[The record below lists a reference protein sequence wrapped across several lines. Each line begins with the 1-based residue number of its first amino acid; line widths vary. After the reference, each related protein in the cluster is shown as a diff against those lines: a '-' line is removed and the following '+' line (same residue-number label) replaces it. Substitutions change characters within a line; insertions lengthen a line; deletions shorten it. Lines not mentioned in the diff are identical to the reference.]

1 MAGSTVHVPVLLGEI
16 LELGNPQPGDMWID
30 GTAGGGGHSAALAAR
45 LAPTG
50 KLLAIDRDPVAAERL
65 SIVLSPQSLGDE
77 TVVRPSGPNNNIAVR
92 CGSYDDAPEMMA
104 ALGWSN
110 CQGILLDLGLSSDQL
125 SDQERGFSFA
135 TDGSLDMRFDQTS
148 GVPAWQWLDRTNE
161 REIADTIYKYG
172 EERFSRRIARRI
184 VEQRQRE
191 PVRTASQLR
200 ELIHRCVPGAKHAR
214 LDPAT
219 RTFQALRIV
228 VNDELG
234 ILERA
239 LQRLPDLLAPGGQLL
254 IISFH
259 SLEDRIVKHA
269 FREDTRLE
277 VVTRKPVMAGDAEL
291 MVNNRS
297 RSAKMRVAKRVG

>member
-1 MAGSTVHVPVLLGEI
+1 MAGPTVHVPVLLKEI
-16 LELGNPQPGDMWID
+16 LELGDPQPGQLWID
-30 GTAGGGGHSAALAAR
+30 GTAGGGGHSSAFAER
-45 LAPTG
+45 LSPTG
-50 KLLAIDRDPVAAERL
+50 KLLAIDRDPAAAERL
-65 SIVLSPQSLGDE
+65 AAIL
-77 TVVRPSGPNNNIAVR
+77 PSDCVAVR
-92 CGSYDDAPEMMA
+92 CGSYDDAPEILA
-104 ALGWSN
+104 ALQWSG

-135 TDGSLDMRFDQTS
+135 TDGLLDMRFDPTS
-148 GVPAWQWLDRTNE
+148 GIPAWQWLDHTNE
-161 REIADTIYKYG
+161 RDIADTIYKYG

-184 VEQRQRE
+184 VEQRERQ
-191 PVRTASQLR
+191 PVRTASELR
-200 ELIHRCVPGAKHAR
+200 ELIHRCVPGARHAR

-239 LQRLPDLLAPGGQLL
+239 LQRLPDVLAPGGQLMV
-254 IISFH
+254 ISFH

-269 FREDTRLE
+269 FREDPRLE

-291 MVNNRS
+291 AVNNRS
-297 RSAKMRVAKRVG
+297 RSAKLRVAKRVPEHTDS

>member
-1 MAGSTVHVPVLLGEI
+1 MSGSTVHVPVLLGEI
-16 LELGNPQPGDMWID
+16 LELGNPQPGHIWID

-45 LAPTG
+45 LGRDG
-50 KLLAIDRDPVAAERL
+50 KLLAIDRDPAAAERL
-65 SIVLSPQSLGDE
+65 VSVL
-77 TVVRPSGPNNNIAVR
+77 PSEGVAVR
-92 CGSYDDAPEMMA
+92 CGSYDDAPEILA
-104 ALGWSN
+104 GLGWSG
-110 CQGILLDLGLSSDQL
+110 CHGILLDLGLSSDQL
-125 SDQERGFSFA
+125 SDPERGFSFA
-135 TDGSLDMRFDQTS
+135 TDGLLDMRFDNTS
-148 GVPAWQWLDRTNE
+148 GIPAWQWLDRANE

-184 VEQRQRE
+184 VEERNRQ

-219 RTFQALRIV
+219 RSFQALRIV

-239 LQRLPDLLAPGGQLL
+239 LSRLPDLLAPNGQLL

-269 FREDTRLE
+269 FRDDPRLE

-297 RSAKMRVAKRVG
+297 RSAKMRVARRKP

>member
-1 MAGSTVHVPVLLGEI
+1 MAGPTVHVPVLLSEI
-16 LELGNPQPGDMWID
+16 LEIGNPQPGQFWID
-30 GTAGGGGHSAALAAR
+30 GTAGGGGHSSALAAR
-45 LAPTG
+45 LGPSG
-50 KLLAIDRDPVAAERL
+50 RLLAIDRDPLAAERL
-65 SIVLSPQSLGDE
+65 
-77 TVVRPSGPNNNIAVR
+77 TVVLPPDGVAVR
-92 CGSYDDAPEMMA
+92 CGSYDDAPEMA
-104 ALGWSN
+104 GGLAWSG
-110 CQGILLDLGLSSDQL
+110 CHGILLDLGLSSDQL
-125 SDQERGFSFA
+125 SDPERGFSFA
-135 TDGSLDMRFDQTS
+135 TDGELDMRFDPTS
-148 GVPAWQWLDRTNE
+148 GIPAWQWLDGSHE

-184 VEQRQRE
+184 VEQRDRE

-200 ELIHRCVPGAKHAR
+200 ELIHRCVPGARHAR

-239 LQRLPDLLAPGGQLL
+239 LLRLPDLLAPGGQMLV
-254 IISFH
+254 ISFH

-269 FREDTRLE
+269 FREDERLE

-291 MVNNRS
+291 AVNNRS
-297 RSAKMRVAKRVG
+297 RSAKMRVARRIK